1 MRPWR
6 VSLFTLIPR
15 QRLTDPSE
23 CLQVI
28 RYALSIYAQTWNLA
42 FLRKKLSIFCKQP
55 TLPTYRRATV

>member
-28 RYALSIYAQTWNLA
+28 RYALSIYAQT
-42 FLRKKLSIFCKQP
+42 
-55 TLPTYRRATV
+55 